1 MLARRSA
8 PRSHDLEEWRSGPD
22 PVPLAQRRGPAPA
35 VQHPRQAGRTRV
47 RPVRVA
53 QADGRRRPRR
63 DRGHPHHHGKDGQF
77 LGRWE
82 LDVDDVECLSRAV
95 TGLMDAD
102 FGPMERADVNRLL
115 AEYDNS

>member
-1 MLARRSA
+1 VA
-8 PRSHDLEEWRSGPD
+8 PIPSRWHNGAAPLRPYNTSGKQAALVFALYGLRKQMAGD
-22 PVPLAQRRGPAPA
+22 VPGETEATL
-35 VQHPRQAGRTRV
+35 TIT
-47 RPVRVA
+47 
-53 QADGRRRPRR
+53 
-63 DRGHPHHHGKDGQF
+63 GKDGQF

-102 FGPMERADVNRLL
+102 FGPMERADVNRVL